1 MRRRSRLVWKLSAVV
16 VAILTVAIAVSGYVN
31 NLICAYYSQESARAF
46 LRFNS
51 ESIVDGIGE
60 LMMSRNNQGI
70 KELFTEMSQDSEVY
84 GNFRLVSHHS
94 GQVVA
99 CRFDQAD
106 TRLPLE
112 DWHCAVCHDQED
124 LGGGDAKTLD
134 TIIPLSDGG
143 RVLSVMAP
151 IVNEPRCRTAACHA
165 HTDSPP
171 ILGFLHTDYS
181 LQRMDAMVV
190 NRRILV
196 LVTVVASLVPAVVVL
211 WFMFARLLEKPIRGL
226 IAGTERI
233 AAHELGFRFDQTRH
247 DEIGILEESFN
258 TMIDTIQAHQKE
270 LLGAKERLEGIIESS
285 AAIIITVNLDGL
297 VETFNRGAEQSL
309 DYSRDEV
316 IGKPVEIL
324 FADPR
329 DREDAIERLAD
340 ADHVRNYETRFL
352 TKDGK
357 VRNVLLTLSV
367 LRDGEGTPIGT
378 FGISKDVTLEKKLQ
392 RELVQSQKFAAI
404 GQAVT
409 AIQHAI
415 KNVLNSL
422 KGGVY
427 LARDGT
433 AKENTQQA
441 EEGWA
446 MVEEGIER
454 IRNLSQNMLNYAKQW
469 KRELRRVDINELIVK
484 IGEEHR
490 QIAAERGVTLR
501 CEVPEGLPVV
511 LCDSKLIHMAVTDL
525 VVNAL
530 DACIE
535 TAPSGDARSEV
546 VLKNSL
552 NQDGNSIVMEV
563 RDNGCGMNEETKRS
577 IFIPFFTTK
586 MARGTGLGLAL
597 TARVINVHG
606 GEISVES
613 EPGRGTTFR
622 VHLPIDGPR
631 DGKEAIDDQESA
643 AN

>member
-1 MRRRSRLVWKLSAVV
+1 MKKGPRLVWKLSAVV
-16 VAILTVAIAVSGYVN
+16 VAILTTAIAVSGYAN

-70 KELFTEMSQDSEVY
+70 KELITEMSQDSEVY

-134 TIIPLSDGG
+134 TITHLSEGG

-151 IVNEPRCRTAACHA
+151 IVNEPRCRSAACHA
-165 HTDSPP
+165 HTNSPP

-196 LVTVVASLVPAVVVL
+196 LVTVVTSLVLAVVVL
-211 WFMFARLLEKPIRGL
+211 WFSFARLLEKPIRGL
-226 IAGTERI
+226 IAGTKRI
-233 AAHELGFRFDQTRH
+233 AARELDFRFDQTRH

-258 TMIDTIQAHQKE
+258 TMTDTIQAHQME
-270 LLGAKERLEGIIESS
+270 LLGAKERLESVIESS
-285 AAIIITVNLDGL
+285 ADIIITVNLDGL

-309 DYSRDEV
+309 GYSLDEV

-324 FADPR
+324 FADSR
-329 DREDAIERLAD
+329 DREDAIEQLTD

-415 KNVLNSL
+415 KNMLNSL

-427 LARDGT
+427 LARDGMV
-433 AKENTQQA
+433 KENTQQA

-446 MVEEGIER
+446 MVEGGIER
-454 IRNLSQNMLNYAKQW
+454 IGNLSQDMLNYAKEW
-469 KRELRRVDINELIVK
+469 KRALRRVDINDLIVK

-490 QIAAERGVTLR
+490 QIAAEQGVTLQ

-511 LCDSKLIHMAVTDL
+511 LCDSRLIHMAVTDL

-530 DACIE
+530 DACI
-535 TAPSGDARSEV
+535 AKSPPADARSEV

-552 NQDGNSIVMEV
+552 NKDGNSIVIEV
-563 RDNGCGMNEETKRS
+563 RDNGCGMNEETKRR

-597 TARVINVHG
+597 TARVINVHE

-622 VHLPIDGPR
+622 VYLPIDGPR
-631 DGKEAIDDQESA
+631 EEKEATDDQESA